1 MLYFKFGVN
10 QAKAIIML
18 RAISTH
24 TPGRKIVMFRNTKTA
39 ISPQPLNEI
48 LRNKD

>member
-1 MLYFKFGVN
+1 
-10 QAKAIIML
+10 ML
-18 RAISTH
+18 RAMPLLEYSTH
-24 TPGRKIVMFRNTKTA
+24 TPGREIVMFKNIKTA